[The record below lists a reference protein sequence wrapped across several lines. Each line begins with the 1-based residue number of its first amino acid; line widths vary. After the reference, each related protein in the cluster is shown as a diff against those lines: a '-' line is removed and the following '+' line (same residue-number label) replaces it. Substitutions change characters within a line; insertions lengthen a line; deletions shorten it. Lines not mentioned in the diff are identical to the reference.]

1 MGSMSIW
8 HWLVVLLI
16 IALVFG
22 TRKIKDLGRDLGES
36 VKGFKNALE
45 DNKSPVDNKI
55 PSIAEGTDETPK
67 QPQK

>member
-16 IALVFG
+16 VALVFG

-36 VKGFKNALE
+36 VKNFKNALE
-45 DNKSPVDNKI
+45 DNKK
-55 PSIAEGTDETPK
+55 E
-67 QPQK
+67 